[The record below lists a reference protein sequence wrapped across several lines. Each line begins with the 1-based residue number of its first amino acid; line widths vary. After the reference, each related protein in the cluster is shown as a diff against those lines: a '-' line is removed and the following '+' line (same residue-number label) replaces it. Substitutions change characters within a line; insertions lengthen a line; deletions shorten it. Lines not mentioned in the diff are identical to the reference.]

1 MPREVRS
8 IKPCNAR
15 LTSIVPPANNDI
27 KRWLEEQT
35 ASHNLEFRWLL
46 AHADD
51 GVIWGRVD
59 DRTLKL
65 SSDVSNVS
73 PPIRSETLQT
83 ARLFG
88 ANAELLLWRDGDNAW
103 HARLIEDYVQTES
116 ITYPEAIDEHHILWG
131 TDPKSRVDDFT
142 LMRDGVEGLA
152 HIVPIPVTG
161 NYDIHNRPLRLHV
174 RHYLHVSES
183 EVDKGFVC
191 IHTSRLVGLVD
202 GSKEKQP

>member
-8 IKPCNAR
+8 IKPCNAK
-15 LTSIVPPANNDI
+15 LTSLVPPADNDI

-35 ASHNLEFRWLL
+35 ASHNLEFKWLL

-51 GVIWGRVD
+51 GVIWGRID
-59 DRTLKL
+59 DRTLQL
-65 SSDVSNVS
+65 SSDVSHVS
-73 PPIRSETLQT
+73 PPLRNETLQT

-103 HARLIEDYVQTES
+103 QARLIEDNIQIKGT
-116 ITYPEAIDEHHILWG
+116 TYHEAIDEHHILWG
-131 TDPKSRVDDFT
+131 TNPKRLDNDFS
-142 LMRDGVEGLA
+142 LMCDGVEGLA
-152 HIVPIPVTG
+152 HVVPIPVAG

-183 EVDKGFVC
+183 EDDKGFVC
-191 IHTSRLVGLVD
+191 IHTSRLVDLSV
-202 GSKEKQP
+202 EKQP